1 MSRVGMMRHASV
13 HSAVM
18 TIFLR
23 FVASTAFR
31 NATASHALIEV
42 RSYVGYSSRTF
53 RSGAMGGL
61 FHPVLTFTVEWTIG
75 SRKPTPVFA
84 TATMWF
90 TSRLRS
96 IEAIEFTWSG

>member
-1 MSRVGMMRHASV
+1 MSSDGNWRQASV

-18 TIFLR
+18 MIFLR
-23 FVASTAFR
+23 FVPSTAFR
-31 NATASHALIEV
+31 NSTSSHALIEV

-61 FHPVLTFTVEWTIG
+61 FHPVLTLTVEWTIG

-90 TSRLRS
+90 TSRLRT
-96 IEAIEFTWSG
+96 ILAIEFTYSG